1 MIVGIGTDI
10 VETNR
15 IQKAIN
21 KNSRF
26 IAKVFTKE
34 EIKYFEQRK
43 YNIQTISGMFAAKEA
58 ISKALGTGVRGF
70 SLHDIEV
77 LHDELNKPIV
87 RLSSYVEQKYKLVN
101 YKFHLTISHSD
112 NNAIAFAILEE

>member
-10 VETNR
+10 VEINR

-26 IAKVFTKE
+26 ITKIFTIE
-34 EIKYFEQRK
+34 EIRYFEQRK
-43 YNIQTISGMFAAKEA
+43 YSVETISGMFAAKEA

-70 SLHDIEV
+70 RLHDIEI
-77 LHDELNKPIV
+77 LHDDLNRPIV
-87 RLSSYVEQKYKLVN
+87 RLSSYVEEKYKLVN
-101 YKFHLTISHSD
+101 YKFHLTISHSEND
-112 NNAIAFAILEE
+112 AIAFAILEE